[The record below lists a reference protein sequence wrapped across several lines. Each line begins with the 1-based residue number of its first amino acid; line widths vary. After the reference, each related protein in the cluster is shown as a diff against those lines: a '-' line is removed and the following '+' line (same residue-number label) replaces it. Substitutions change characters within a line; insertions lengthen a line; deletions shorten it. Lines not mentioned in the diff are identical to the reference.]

1 MFYGF
6 WKYVSLAQ
14 HTRRAVSDGRRCSP
28 PPAQPVRAFSR
39 APRAAC
45 PTSVFAR
52 RSGKDRTGLVVALTL
67 AVLGVP
73 DEAIVDDYAKSD
85 AAYKELADRD
95 AMVGALSQVRS
106 CSLKENQE
114 VTDGASPR

>member
-1 MFYGF
+1 M
-6 WKYVSLAQ
+6 
-14 HTRRAVSDGRRCSP
+14 
-28 PPAQPVRAFSR
+28 
-39 APRAAC
+39 
-45 PTSVFAR
+45 
-52 RSGKDRTGLVVALTL
+52 VALTL

-106 CSLKENQE
+106 CFSATFFLCIAAFVAVGVAHAKPLRQE
-114 VTDGASPR
+114 VD

>member
-1 MFYGF
+1 MR
-6 WKYVSLAQ
+6 VN
-14 HTRRAVSDGRRCSP
+14 T
-28 PPAQPVRAFSR
+28 
-39 APRAAC
+39 
-45 PTSVFAR
+45 
-52 RSGKDRTGLVVALTL
+52 GKDRTGLVVALTL

-106 CSLKENQE
+106 
-114 VTDGASPR
+114 